1 MNSRIRKYLAAA
13 CIAFAMAPAVRADF
27 NDGVVAYLMGD
38 YQAAY
43 NTMRS
48 LAETADHAY
57 AQYYVGMMYLN
68 GQGVTQSH
76 EDAATWFRKAA
87 EHGIPQ
93 AQSKLATLYSTG
105 QGLPR
110 DYEFAY
116 AWYAAAAAQ
125 GHVQSQ
131 QALPEARAR
140 LSPEELREA
149 DKLAEKFVRE
159 YRLEEPEDGK
169 PREIPAK

>member
-1 MNSRIRKYLAAA
+1 MNSLIRKILAAA
-13 CIAFAMAPAVRADF
+13 CIALAAIPSARADF
-27 NDGVVAYLMGD
+27 NDGVIAYLMGD

-68 GQGVTQSH
+68 GQGVTQSY

-93 AQSKLATLYSTG
+93 AQNKLATLYNNG

-125 GHVQSQ
+125 NHAKAQE
-131 QALPEARAR
+131 ALPEAKAR

-149 DKLAEKFVRE
+149 DKLAEKFIRE
-159 YRLEEPEDGK
+159 YRLKEPEDGK
-169 PREIPAK
+169 PREVPAE

>member
-1 MNSRIRKYLAAA
+1 MKSRFRKFLAAA
-13 CIAFAMAPAVRADF
+13 CIALAFAPVAHADF

-38 YQAAY
+38 YQTAY

-48 LAETADHAY
+48 LGETADHAY

-68 GQGVTQSH
+68 GQGVTQSY

-87 EHGIPQ
+87 EHGISQ
-93 AQSKLATLYSTG
+93 AQHKLATLYSSG

-110 DYEFAY
+110 DYEYAY

-125 GHVQSQ
+125 NHVKSQ
-131 QALPEARAR
+131 EALPEAKAK
-140 LSPEELREA
+140 LSAEELREA
-149 DKLAEKFVRE
+149 DKLAEKFIRE
-159 YRLEEPEDGK
+159 YAPKEEAEG
-169 PREIPAK
+169 PREVPAE